1 MKNFVI
7 HQGLMLAKGSESYR
21 LWEEKKWKE
30 LDAHQKRLHKEAVQR
45 GEINEVPKE
54 TSKIS

>member
-7 HQGLMLAKGSESYR
+7 HKGQAIAKNSEAYR

-30 LDAHQKRLHKEAVQR
+30 LDKHLAEVHRKAVER
-45 GEINEVPKE
+45 GEIRQ
-54 TSKIS
+54 

>member
-1 MKNFVI
+1 
-7 HQGLMLAKGSESYR
+7 MLAKGSESYR